1 MIVILFCCKTFQKSH
16 RFFVLYHRIYTFF
29 VHYILLYVC
38 KMKKSSSDLL
48 KQKVEDESR
57 ISLLSGCEIHSVHN
71 GPFPLRSD
79 AADVS

>member
-1 MIVILFCCKTFQKSH
+1 
-16 RFFVLYHRIYTFF
+16 
-29 VHYILLYVC
+29 
-38 KMKKSSSDLL
+38 MKKSSSDLL

-71 GPFPLRSD
+71 DPFPLRSD